1 MKNSTD
7 QLIETVYAGVRGHS
21 VVTTLTVHDSKVFNS
36 YKFNTLD
43 DATAFYLDRSN
54 AVALLKDGKITMK
67 RTG

>member
-21 VVTTLTVHDSKVFNS
+21 VVTAAPTQDTKVFNS
-36 YKFNTLD
+36 HKFNTLD
-43 DATAFYLDRSN
+43 AALAFYLDRSN